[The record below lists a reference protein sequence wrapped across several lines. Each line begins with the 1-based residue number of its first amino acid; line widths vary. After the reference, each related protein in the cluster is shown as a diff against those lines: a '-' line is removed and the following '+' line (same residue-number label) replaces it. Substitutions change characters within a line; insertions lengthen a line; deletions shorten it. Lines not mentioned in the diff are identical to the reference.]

1 MYADLMTELVEGT
14 VKTYAEK
21 LHASIVRSSEFLQ
34 NVAIIRRVSE
44 ESGHLVPV
52 NLDAVIREEISAF
65 PDASIRYEDPQVT
78 VLADRLLPT
87 VFTNLIVNAV
97 KYGGADVA
105 ITIRTEGENDEMLI
119 SVEDTG
125 SGIPDEMKEK
135 LLQRFERGKASGR
148 GDGLGLF
155 IVRMLVERYG
165 GESGSKTGYREAP
178 MRGRIPVHATEGRS
192 CLSEG
197 HRAPKRK
204 GGEVR

>member
-1 MYADLMTELVEGT
+1 MFADLMTELVEGT

-165 GESGSKTGYREAP
+165 GEIWIEDWVPGSPDEGAAFRFTLQKAD
-178 MRGRIPVHATEGRS
+178 HA
-192 CLSEG
+192 
-197 HRAPKRK
+197 
-204 GGEVR
+204 